1 MSGILDLFCGA
12 SGFGLGA
19 ELAGFAL
26 RLAVDIDPNVT
37 ASHLTNFPNCTLKLA
52 DLSHIAVDDL
62 LAGSPLANERITGII
77 GGPPCQGFSHMGKR
91 DISDPRNELVGAFF
105 RIVMEARP
113 KFFVM
118 ENVPGILTGGF
129 RSILDDELNLLRGS
143 YQIVG
148 PLLLN
153 AAAYG
158 AATNR
163 KRVIVVGYDPGEF
176 DPITADDFY
185 NAQTRPATVQE
196 ALVDLPEPEDSVEG
210 HDGHYWA
217 RYPATLHL
225 SNYARAM
232 RLPPPG
238 RLSNEFVRATWL
250 NGIVSG
256 LKPTKHSAAV
266 VERFSTMSPGDV
278 DPASKARR
286 LEPAGQCITLRAGTA
301 SDKGSFQAL
310 RPIHPIAHR
319 MISVRE
325 AARLQGF
332 PDWFQFDQTI
342 WHSFRM
348 IGNSVSPV
356 FAKAI
361 LEVIANKAL
370 AELRLAA

>member
-1 MSGILDLFCGA
+1 MAGILDLFCGA

-26 RLAVDIDPNVT
+26 KLAVDHDPHVT
-37 ASHLTNFPNCTLKLA
+37 ASHLTNFPNCALKLA
-52 DLSHIAVDDL
+52 DLGKATAPDL
-62 LAGSPLANERITGII
+62 IAGSPLEGEDITGII

-129 RSILDDELNLLRGS
+129 RSILDDELSRIRGS
-143 YQIVG
+143 YKIVG

-153 AAAYG
+153 AADYG

-163 KRVIVVGYDPGEF
+163 KRVIVVGYDPTEF
-176 DPITADDFY
+176 ESITADDFH
-185 NAQTRPATVQE
+185 NAKSRATTVEE
-196 ALVDLPEPEDSVEG
+196 AIRDLPEPEGAVEG
-210 HDGHYWA
+210 HDGHHWA
-217 RYPATLHL
+217 HYPPTIHL
-225 SNYARAM
+225 SAYAKEM
-232 RLPPPG
+232 RLAPPC
-238 RLSNEFVRATWL
+238 RLSNDFVRMTWL
-250 NGIVSG
+250 GGMISG
-256 LKPTKHSAAV
+256 LKPTSHTAAV
-266 VERFSTMSPGDV
+266 MNRFARLRAGDI
-278 DPASKARR
+278 DPTSKARR
-286 LEPAGQCITLRAGTA
+286 LDPSGQCVTLRAGTA

-310 RPIHPIAHR
+310 RPIHPVSQR
-319 MISVRE
+319 MITVRE

-332 PDWFQFDQTI
+332 PDWFQFHPTI

-348 IGNSVSPV
+348 IGNSVSPI

-361 LEVIANKAL
+361 LQVIAEKAIVD
-370 AELRLAA
+370 LRLAA